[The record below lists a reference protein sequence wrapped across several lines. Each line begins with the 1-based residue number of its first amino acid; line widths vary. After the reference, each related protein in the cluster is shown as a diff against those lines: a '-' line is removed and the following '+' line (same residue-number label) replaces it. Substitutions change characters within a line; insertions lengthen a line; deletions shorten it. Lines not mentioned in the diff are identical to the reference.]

1 MIKIIIF
8 LLFTISFFSYAQ
20 VKENDSI
27 NKIVETQIQ
36 EVEILAK
43 KKLIERKVDRL
54 VFNVENSISATG
66 GDALDALKVT
76 PGLKVQNDQISM
88 IGKGNML
95 VLINDRP
102 TQLTGDDLI
111 SYLKTLKSDEIKKIR
126 EKELPFLLIQYLQ
139 PREKPELK
147 TKRNDWHCFVKT
159 VKFRIVLL

>member
-111 SYLKTLKSDEIKKIR
+111 SYLKTLKSDEIKKI
-126 EKELPFLLIQYLQ
+126 EVITNPPAKYNAEGNSGILNI
-139 PREKPELK
+139 KLK
-147 TKRNDWHCFVKT
+147 KAKNDYSNNLFN
-159 VKFRIVLL
+159 I

>member
-111 SYLKTLKSDEIKKIR
+111 SYLKTLKSDEIKKI
-126 EKELPFLLIQYLQ
+126 EVITNPPSKYTAEGNSGVLNII
-139 PREKPELK
+139 
-147 TKRNDWHCFVKT
+147 C
-159 VKFRIVLL
+159 KFQ

>member
-111 SYLKTLKSDEIKKIR
+111 SYL
-126 EKELPFLLIQYLQ
+126 
-139 PREKPELK
+139 
-147 TKRNDWHCFVKT
+147 
-159 VKFRIVLL
+159 